1 VSVRRH
7 HLRLPDSGVMLL
19 AHQGDSLGP
28 SELTRLW
35 TTPNCGETG
44 GTCTVFDMDVIPDK
58 RARYLTS
65 VYRVAGTDAV
75 ASRESLQNI
84 ALGGSPVC

>member
-1 VSVRRH
+1 
-7 HLRLPDSGVMLL
+7 MLL

-28 SELTRLW
+28 SELTGLW

>member
-7 HLRLPDSGVMLL
+7 HLRLPDSGAMLL
-19 AHQGDSLGP
+19 AHQEDSLSP
-28 SELTRLW
+28 SDLTRLW
-35 TTPNCGETG
+35 TTPNCGETR
-44 GTCTVFDMDVIPDK
+44 GTCMVLDMDVIPDK

-65 VYRVAGTDAV
+65 VYRVAGTDAA
-75 ASRESLQNI
+75 ASRESLQSI